1 MAKRQGLIVREL
13 KADRDKVSR
22 AFPLS
27 AKMENGQVFFPTK
40 ALWYDDLEREMLQ
53 FPDGEHDDQV
63 DALAYAVVESAKQKG
78 YTAY

>member
-1 MAKRQGLIVREL
+1 M
-13 KADRDKVSR
+13 
-22 AFPLS
+22 
-27 AKMENGQVFFPTK
+27 FFPTK